1 MSNQPPA
8 WSPRPET
15 PIGTGA
21 ATDPPR
27 ARDPESGAAVP
38 DLTLWQRV
46 TLGAI
51 SGVGRPLITKWAPR
65 QLLKVIGMAGTYI
78 GATEADAAGTVGFC
92 VAGLA
97 FALEV
102 LTSWLSRRFLKLK
115 A

>member
-21 ATDPPR
+21 AKVPPR
-27 ARDPESGAAVP
+27 ARDPETGAEVP

-65 QLLKVIGMAGTYI
+65 QVLKLVTYAGVYV
-78 GATEADAAGTVGFC
+78 GATQADTSGAAGFLVAALG
-92 VAGLA
+92 AGLE
-97 FALEV
+97 F
-102 LTSWLSRRFLKLK
+102 LTSWLSRRYLKLK